1 MKDAGG
7 TTGAPGPVSAAFAG
21 DGLCWGWAMTER
33 SGREVGDHGRR
44 APLTRWLPVL
54 PRSAP
59 PCRGPRGDGQ
69 VLMKLKL
76 LTDSGDCTD
85 SWVLR
90 CDKKM
95 TTATIYHGSRP
106 VPGHRPPAWSCPTP
120 WHLLRT
126 DHRAKPH
133 WPPGSA
139 PGEKETVG
147 PTLWDPWP
155 SRTLHPMT

>member
-7 TTGAPGPVSAAFAG
+7 TTGAPGPVSAALAG

-59 PCRGPRGDGQ
+59 PCRGPQGDGQ

-95 TTATIYHGSRP
+95 TTATIYHGSQP
-106 VPGHRPPAWSCPTP
+106 VPGHRHP
-120 WHLLRT
+120 
-126 DHRAKPH
+126 HRAAPLPGTYSEPTTVLSPTGRPVQHQGKKRQSV
-133 WPPGSA
+133 PPSGT
-139 PGEKETVG
+139 PGPPE
-147 PTLWDPWP
+147 P
-155 SRTLHPMT
+155 STR